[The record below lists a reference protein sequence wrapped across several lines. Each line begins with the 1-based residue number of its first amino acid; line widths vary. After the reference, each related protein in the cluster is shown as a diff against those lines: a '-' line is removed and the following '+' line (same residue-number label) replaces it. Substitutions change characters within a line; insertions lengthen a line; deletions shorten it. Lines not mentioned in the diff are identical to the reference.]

1 MKRVAK
7 RGSGG
12 GGRGVSGGMNSS
24 SSVSGASSNLAMN
37 APELPTASGSP
48 SCPLSTT
55 DLQILTLFHS
65 EKTYF
70 QYPQHYNKI

>member
-12 GGRGVSGGMNSS
+12 GGRGVSGGTNSS

-37 APELPTASGSP
+37 APELPTACGS
-48 SCPLSTT
+48 SLVHFIQ
-55 DLQILTLFHS
+55 QILTLIHS
-65 EKTYF
+65 EYTF
-70 QYPQHYNKI
+70 NLQHYNQT